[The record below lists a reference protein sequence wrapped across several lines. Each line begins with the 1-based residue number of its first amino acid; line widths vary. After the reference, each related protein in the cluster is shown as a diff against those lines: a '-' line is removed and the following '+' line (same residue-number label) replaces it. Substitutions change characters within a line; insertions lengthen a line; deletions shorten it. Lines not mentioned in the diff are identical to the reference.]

1 MNHFIFHI
9 ELDKQKFDGE
19 RGTLL
24 FCVKREA
31 ENLRLSP

>member
-1 MNHFIFHI
+1 MVIKQAGGNG
-9 ELDKQKFDGE
+9 KQKFDGE
-19 RGTLL
+19 EDTLL